1 MKLTEAKQILKKNG
15 FITEAAV
22 KTRAIKSINDVIEW
36 ILAEDVADMSD
47 IKKIDSQTVYIKPA
61 FPGDSGIKIIIDKN
75 NDEIRITHGSA
86 GTFYGRE
93 LTIGALNHAWK
104 EMTEAAY

>member
-1 MKLTEAKQILKKNG
+1 MKLTEARKILKKNG

-22 KTRAIKSINDVIEW
+22 KTRAIKSINDVIKW

-47 IKKIDSQTVYIKPA
+47 IKKIDSQTVYIKPE

-93 LTIGALNHAWK
+93 LTIGALNHAWE

>member
-15 FITEAAV
+15 FITEAV
-22 KTRAIKSINDVIEW
+22 KTKAITSINDVIKW

-47 IKKIDSQTVYIKPA
+47 IKKIDGQTVYIKPE
-61 FPGDSGIKIIIDKN
+61 FPGDSGIKIIIDKSI
-75 NDEIRITHGSA
+75 DEIRITHGSA
-86 GTFYGRE
+86 GTFRGRG
-93 LTIGALNHAWK
+93 LTIRALNHAWE